1 MGAVKKVTLYTLL
14 SIMGFFSVFPLLWMV
29 ATSFNSSGAIFKV
42 PPTIIPDMLFKR
54 GMWSNYVSIFKD
66 YNFGRFTL
74 NSTIVAFSAAVGQL
88 ITCSMAAFAFAKM
101 QFKGKEILFGL
112 LLATMMIPI
121 EVTIIPEFL
130 IMFKLHWLNTYL
142 PLIVPS
148 FLVGSFGT
156 FLLREFFENVPD
168 DLIDA
173 AVIDGANSFAI
184 YRRIFL
190 PLAKTPLTALFLIA
204 FMNNWNALLRPV
216 LYIDKESLFTL
227 TIGLT
232 NFQSQY
238 ESQWNLLL
246 AGSVVSILPLIVLY
260 IFLQKYFVEGI
271 AGTGIKG

>member
-1 MGAVKKVTLYTLL
+1 MVKKITFYTLL

-42 PPTIIPDMLFKR
+42 PPTIIPDMLFKH

-74 NSTIVAFSAAVGQL
+74 NSTIVAFGAAIGQL

-112 LLATMMIPI
+112 LLATMMIPL

-184 YRRIFL
+184 YRKIFL

-246 AGSVVSILPLIVLY
+246 SGSVVSILPLI
-260 IFLQKYFVEGI
+260 I
-271 AGTGIKG
+271 

>member
-1 MGAVKKVTLYTLL
+1 MVKKITFYTLL

-42 PPTIIPDMLFKR
+42 PPTIIPDMLFKH

-74 NSTIVAFSAAVGQL
+74 NSTIVAFGAAIGQL

-112 LLATMMIPI
+112 LLATMMIPL

-184 YRRIFL
+184 YRKIFL

-246 AGSVVSILPLIVLY
+246 SGSVVSILPLIILY